1 MRGRSGVD
9 TGRRCSGAP
18 FDQQFIDMVVSHH
31 EGRQLAEDILRSQ
44 DAEISRMRQWR
55 REWFGNDATPPMN
68 HMPMLGNMVGHA
80 GQTMDMAADVER
92 LRSANGAFDIAF
104 LDAMIP
110 HHQSAVEAGRLARC
124 SSQRNRRSRT
134 WRWRSSKRNSARS
147 ISCRPGAS
155 RGARPR
161 RRNLRARHPALT
173 DMSARRRH
181 ELLIRPGF
189 AAGTSPIEKA
199 CNYQD
204 RQRMPPGARPVNGK
218 YDRWPVVI
226 DQRGQG

>member
-1 MRGRSGVD
+1 
-9 TGRRCSGAP
+9 
-18 FDQQFIDMVVSHH
+18 MVVSHH

-189 AAGTSPIEKA
+189 GQERARSRRRATTRIANECPLVHVRSMGSTIVGQSLSTRGGRDEKRYTRSMVRDSSIGAAS
-199 CNYQD
+199 C
-204 RQRMPPGARPVNGK
+204 
-218 YDRWPVVI
+218 
-226 DQRGQG
+226 

>member
-1 MRGRSGVD
+1 
-9 TGRRCSGAP
+9 
-18 FDQQFIDMVVSHH
+18 MVVSHH

-134 WRWRSSKRNSARS
+134 WRWRSSRRSSVRLAR
-147 ISCRPGAS
+147 CRPGD
-155 RGARPR
+155 
-161 RRNLRARHPALT
+161 L
-173 DMSARRRH
+173 
-181 ELLIRPGF
+181 
-189 AAGTSPIEKA
+189 
-199 CNYQD
+199 
-204 RQRMPPGARPVNGK
+204 PGATAACSRLRPHQARAATRCRAK
-218 YDRWPVVI
+218 T
-226 DQRGQG
+226 